1 MPLDKSLKVLIVDDS
16 ALMRRQ
22 LKQML
27 ESAGDITTETARD
40 GQDALERLKIFA
52 PDVVTL
58 DINMPV
64 MDGLTCL
71 SHIMM
76 ESPLPVIMVSSL
88 TEKGALAT
96 FEALEL
102 GAFDYVNK
110 PGGTVSLNLRNVEQE
125 LQAKVRAAVQQRR
138 PISHKVQRRQ
148 MHDAQPPAPA
158 PRRSLR
164 NSLGC
169 RYKLVVVGVS
179 TGGPSTLESI
189 LRELPEDFP
198 VPIVVAQHMPAHF
211 TKPFA
216 ERLDRQCALD
226 VKEVRGP
233 ALLEPGHVYIA
244 RGDADARIVK
254 RAGNIRMIS
263 IPASGDHLWHPSI
276 TRLMASAREVFRDR
290 ELICVQLTG
299 MGDDGAEEM
308 AQAHRRGALTVAENE
323 DSAVVYGMPR
333 ALIERH
339 GATAVLP
346 HEAIA
351 EQLID
356 WVSAAG

>member
-1 MPLDKSLKVLIVDDS
+1 MSLKVLIVDDS

-27 ESAGDITTETARD
+27 ERAGDIVSEVARD
-40 GQDALERLKIFA
+40 GQDALVRLEAFD
-52 PDVVTL
+52 PDVITL

-64 MDGLTCL
+64 MDGLACL
-71 SHIMM
+71 SHIMA
-76 ESPLPVIMVSSL
+76 ESPRPVIMVSSL

-110 PGGTVSLNLRNVEQE
+110 PGGTVSLNLRDVEQE
-125 LQAKVRAAVQQRR
+125 LQQKVRAAANQRQ
-138 PISHKVQRRQ
+138 SMATKVQKRRL
-148 MHDAQPPAPA
+148 HDAKVTRQP
-158 PRRSLR
+158 RQSLR
-164 NSLGC
+164 SRVGS

-189 LRELPEDFP
+189 LRELPAGFP

-216 ERLDRQCALD
+216 ERLDRQCALK
-226 VKEVRGP
+226 VTEVRGP

-263 IPASGDHLWHPSI
+263 IPASDTHLWHPSI
-276 TRLMASAREVFRDR
+276 SRLVTSAREVYQDR

-299 MGDDGAEEM
+299 MGDDGAAEM
-308 AQAHRRGALTVAENE
+308 ASAHQHGALTIAESE
-323 DSAVVYGMPR
+323 ASAVVFGMPR
-333 ALIERH
+333 ALIEQQ
-339 GATAVLP
+339 GAGMVL
-346 HEAIA
+346 ESEKIA
-351 EQLID
+351 AQLVE
-356 WVSAAG
+356 WASR

>member
-1 MPLDKSLKVLIVDDS
+1 MPLDEPLKVLIVDDS

-22 LKQML
+22 LRQML
-27 ESAGDITTETARD
+27 ESVGDIITATARD
-40 GQDALERLKIFA
+40 GQDALEQLKSFA
-52 PDVVTL
+52 PHVVTL

-71 SHIMM
+71 SHIMV

-110 PGGTVSLNLRNVEQE
+110 PDGTVSLNLRDVEQE
-125 LQAKVRAAVQQRR
+125 LQAKVRAAAQQRR
-138 PISHKVQRRQ
+138 PIASKVQRRQ
-148 MHDAQPPAPA
+148 ARDAQPPA

-164 NSLGC
+164 HSLGC
-169 RYKLVVVGVS
+169 RYKLMVVGVS

-216 ERLDRQCALD
+216 ERLDRQCALE
-226 VKEVRGP
+226 VREVRGP

-254 RAGNIRMIS
+254 RAGNVRMIS
-263 IPASGDHLWHPSI
+263 IPASDGHLWHPSI

-308 AQAHRRGALTVAENE
+308 AQAHRRGALTIAENE

-333 ALIERH
+333 ALVERQ

-346 HEAIA
+346 QEAIA

>member
-1 MPLDKSLKVLIVDDS
+1 MFKDAVLKVLIVDDS

-22 LKQML
+22 LKLML
-27 ESAGDITTETARD
+27 ESAGDIVTETARD
-40 GQDALERLKIFA
+40 GKDALERLESFE
-52 PDVVTL
+52 PDVITL

-71 SHIMM
+71 SHIMADA
-76 ESPLPVIMVSSL
+76 PRPVIMVSSL

-110 PGGTVSLNLRNVEQE
+110 PGGTVSLNLRDVTQE
-125 LQAKVRAAVQQRR
+125 LQSKVRAAAKQRQ
-138 PISHKVQRRQ
+138 SLAAKVQRRQ
-148 MHDAQPPAPA
+148 AHDTKKQHT

-164 NSLGC
+164 SRLGC
-169 RYKLVVVGVS
+169 RHKLVVIGVS

-189 LRELPEDFP
+189 LRELPVDFP
-198 VPIVVAQHMPAHF
+198 VPVVVAQHMPGHF

-216 ERLDRQCALD
+216 ERLDRQCALQ

-254 RAGNIRMIS
+254 RAGNVRMIS
-263 IPASGDHLWHPSI
+263 IPASSAHLWHPSI
-276 TRLMASAREVFRDR
+276 TRLAASAREVFSDR

-299 MGDDGAEEM
+299 MGDDGANEM
-308 AQAHRRGALTVAENE
+308 AQAHRRGALTIAESE
-323 DSAVVYGMPR
+323 ESAVVYGMPR
-333 ALIERH
+333 ALIELG
-339 GATAVLP
+339 GATAILP

-351 EQLID
+351 GQLIE
-356 WVSAAG
+356 WVNAAR

>member
-1 MPLDKSLKVLIVDDS
+1 MPLKVLIVDDS

-22 LKQML
+22 LVQML
-27 ESAGDITTETARD
+27 ESAGDIVTEVARD
-40 GQDALERLKIFA
+40 GQDALERVETFD
-52 PDVVTL
+52 PDVITL

-71 SHIMM
+71 SHIMA
-76 ESPLPVIMVSSL
+76 ESPRPVIMVSSL
-88 TEKGALAT
+88 TEKGALST

-110 PGGTVSLNLRNVEQE
+110 PGGTVSLNLRDVEHE
-125 LQAKVRAAVQQRR
+125 LQAKVRAAANQRKPLVAKVQKRRQHDARVQQ
-138 PISHKVQRRQ
+138 
-148 MHDAQPPAPA
+148 A

-164 NSLGC
+164 SRLGS

-189 LRELPEDFP
+189 LREMPGDFP
-198 VPIVVAQHMPAHF
+198 CPIVVAQHMPAHF

-216 ERLDRQCALD
+216 ERLDRQCALN
-226 VKEVRGP
+226 VREVRGP

-254 RAGNIRMIS
+254 RAGNVRMIS
-263 IPASGDHLWHPSI
+263 IPASDTHLWHPSI
-276 TRLMASAREVFRDR
+276 SRLVASAREIYHDR

-299 MGDDGAEEM
+299 MGDDGAHEM
-308 AQAHRRGALTVAENE
+308 AQACQGGAQTIAESE
-323 DSAVVYGMPR
+323 ESAVVFGMPR
-333 ALIERH
+333 ALIEQQ
-339 GATAVLP
+339 GASVVLP
-346 HEAIA
+346 HDAIA
-351 EQLID
+351 VQLED
-356 WVSAAG
+356 WVSR